1 VKVSTTRFGDISI
14 DETRIIEMKEGML
27 GFEHLKRYVLLTQ
40 DKETPFM
47 WFQSV
52 DDGSLAFVVIHSFV
66 VKDDYE
72 PVISDSDVR
81 LLDIPSSP
89 APEDI
94 VVLSTVT
101 IRSDPFRVTANLRA
115 PIVINAGKMLA
126 KQVVLVEDEYPVQ
139 YPLTVNQTALEKKA
153 AEKGT
158 IAPTPLAP

>member
-1 VKVSTTRFGDISI
+1 
-14 DETRIIEMKEGML
+14 
-27 GFEHLKRYVLLTQ
+27 
-40 DKETPFM
+40 
-47 WFQSV
+47 
-52 DDGSLAFVVIHSFV
+52 
-66 VKDDYE
+66 
-72 PVISDSDVR
+72 
-81 LLDIPSSP
+81 PSSP

-126 KQVVLVEDEYPVQ
+126 KQVVLMEDEYPVQ